1 MKIIDY
7 IRVVFGVIFVNL
19 ILLLVSCSS
28 HRKGAEVKESRV
40 PVPLASGI
48 EMVPVRMKSGHPTD
62 NESIEA
68 ALAEPEAFYKRALRL
83 NAEAIRG
90 TPQLRFEVLGFTDR
104 IECRENCQELSARR
118 ARMVYDWLLAAG
130 VSSSSLKA
138 PVGRGSNMPIGDNE
152 TDEGRSRNRR
162 VEINPTAD

>member
-1 MKIIDY
+1 MANHARSTH
-7 IRVVFGVIFVNL
+7 RVVFAY
-19 ILLLVSCSS
+19 LLLFFVSCSTYE
-28 HRKGAEVKESRV
+28 RRRGEGDEYRI
-40 PVPLASGI
+40 PLASGI